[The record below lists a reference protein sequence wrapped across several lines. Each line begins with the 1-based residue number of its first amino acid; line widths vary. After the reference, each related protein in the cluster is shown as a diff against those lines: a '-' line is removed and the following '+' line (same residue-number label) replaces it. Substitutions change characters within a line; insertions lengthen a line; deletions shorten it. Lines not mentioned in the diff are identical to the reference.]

1 MAKVPRSGMRPGN
14 RKYLDR
20 GPAAAIWSAV
30 ALQKLICDCPEG
42 CSDTNGWWKNAANGA
57 IITVVFSRGDPQND
71 SKREVGVFSRDG
83 VVRAMAETG

>member
-1 MAKVPRSGMRPGN
+1 MRTPWTRRSFLATTGSL
-14 RKYLDR
+14 LDS
-20 GPAAAIWSAV
+20 SA
-30 ALQKLICDCPEG
+30 CPDVN
-42 CSDTNGWWKNAANGA
+42 CWWKNAANGA